1 MISGTGVGERVS
13 GVGVGVGERGEGD
26 EVGVIASGVVG

>member
-1 MISGTGVGERVS
+1 MISGTGVGEGVS

-26 EVGVIASGVVG
+26 EIGVIASGVVG